1 MLKDESMILKMRNY
15 NFGEG
20 RNIIAKEVCYHHEC
34 KGMPT

>member
-1 MLKDESMILKMRNY
+1 MLKDESMILKIRNY

-20 RNIIAKEVCYHHEC
+20 PNFVAKEVDYHHEC